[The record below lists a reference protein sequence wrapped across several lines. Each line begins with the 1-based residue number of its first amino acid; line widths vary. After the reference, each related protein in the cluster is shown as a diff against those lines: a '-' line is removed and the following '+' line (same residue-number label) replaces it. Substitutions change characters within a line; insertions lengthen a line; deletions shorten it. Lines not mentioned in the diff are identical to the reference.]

1 MKHRRSLMLFLPA
14 LTTAVG
20 ACGGSSGSATTAA
33 TAPTTGAAP
42 LGTTT
47 ATASGAGQTAAGGR
61 NFAGSV
67 VTNRFGDNQ
76 VTLIVKGSRITDVRY
91 TLPRDRPRSA
101 AINEQAGPL
110 LRQEVLQAQS
120 AKIDVVSGATYTS
133 EAFVQSLQQ
142 AASQAHLP
150 VS

>member
-1 MKHRRSLMLFLPA
+1 MTRRRSLMLVLPA

-20 ACGGSSGSATTAA
+20 ACGGSSGAATT
-33 TAPTTGAAP
+33 
-42 LGTTT
+42 TTT
-47 ATASGAGQTAAGGR
+47 APATPPTAAGTSTTASGGTQAAAGGR
-61 NFAGSV
+61 TFAGSV

-91 TLPRDRPRSA
+91 TLPTDRPRSA

-142 AASQAHLP
+142 AAGRAHLP
-150 VS
+150 AS